1 MTFDIGVVAFIGVVL
16 LGLALAWGL
25 TQNRRRNRR
34 LDPVTDQ
41 ATRALYNEPSSTT
54 EGRPQA

>member
-34 LDPVTDQ
+34 PDPVTDQ
-41 ATRALYNEPSSTT
+41 ATPALYTEPSSTH

>member
-41 ATRALYNEPSSTT
+41 ATQALYNEPSSTH